1 MDKNWKFKVIMTVL
15 LSLYLVLYTLPTFI
29 SVPSWYKTVITSNKL
44 KLGLDLKGGLSLVYQ
59 VEVDDAI
66 ISKLDMISDD
76 INTKFE
82 KNKIELKEMAHTIEN
97 TQAVTFVLKDDSKA
111 KEAKEFA
118 LATNSALVL
127 KESKDNRYTFKL
139 AKREIVS
146 LKKDAVNKAIDT
158 IRRRINTMGIGEQ
171 EVVRFGDES
180 MYSIEVRLPGLKEE
194 DFNKTKEIISKTA
207 QLEFKVVD
215 DNDIDKKTGKRANI
229 MQTLADANKDK
240 MPKDITYVK
249 SSYLVEKT
257 GEQVSDLYFRT
268 PDVVEAN
275 KKKRQEILHNQ
286 LKELKDFVKTLN
298 LPFTHKFGYSLR
310 TVGTVN
316 YYRTYLLRKKTVLTG
331 EYISEVQS
339 LVDSRDNSPY
349 VALNFT
355 TIGAEIFAKLTEENK
370 HRRMAIVLD
379 DLVDSAPIIQDKI
392 AGGRASI
399 TLGAGTY
406 QEKVKKAEMLKVLLK
421 AGSLPAA
428 LTKGQERRVGA
439 TLGEASI
446 RDGEF
451 SMTLGAIFVLLFMM
465 IYYKKAGIIANIAL
479 TLNIFFIL
487 STMIFLGAAMTLPGI
502 AGIVLTVGMSVD
514 ANVIIYERIRE
525 ELDAGRLPISAVK
538 YGYEKAFS
546 AIIDANITTMIAAFL
561 LYQYGSGP
569 VQGFA
574 VTLIVGILS
583 SMFTAIVVTRMFFDH
598 VTVNKKVESLSI

>member
-1 MDKNWKFKVIMTVL
+1 MDKNWKFKVIMTGL
-15 LSLYLVLYTLPTFI
+15 LSLYLVLYTLPTI
-29 SVPSWYKTVITSNKL
+29 MNVPSWYKTIITDNKL

-66 ISKLDMISDD
+66 ISKLDMIADD
-76 INTKFE
+76 INTKF
-82 KNKIELKEMAHTIEN
+82 KNNKIETTEIAHTVEK
-97 TQAVTFVLKDDSKA
+97 TMEVTFVLKDTTKA
-111 KEAKEFA
+111 EAAKEFA

-127 KESKDNRYTFKL
+127 KEGKNNRYTFAL
-139 AKREIVS
+139 GKREVTS

-171 EVVRFGDES
+171 EVVSFGDES
-180 MYSIEVRLPGLKEE
+180 MYSIEVRLPGLREE

-215 DNDIDKKTGKRANI
+215 DNDPDKTTGKREDI
-229 MQTLADANKDK
+229 MKTVSEATKDK
-240 MPKDITYVK
+240 MPKGITYVA

-257 GEQVSDLYFRT
+257 GEQVEDLYFRT
-268 PDVVEAN
+268 VDVVEVD
-275 KKKRQEILHNQ
+275 KKKKQDILHNQ
-286 LKELKDFVKTLN
+286 LKELKTFVKGLN
-298 LPFTHKFGYSLR
+298 IKFTHKIGYSLIER
-310 TVGTVN
+310 GTTS
-316 YYRTYLLRKKTVLTG
+316 YYRTYLLKKKTVLTG

-339 LVDSRDNSPY
+339 LVDPRDNSPY

-355 TIGAEIFAKLTEENK
+355 TIGSEMFATLTEQNK

-379 DLVDSAPIIQDKI
+379 NMVDSAPIIQDKI

-421 AGSLPAA
+421 AGSLPAS
-428 LTKGQERRVGA
+428 LTKGEERRVGA
-439 TLGEASI
+439 TLGESSI
-446 RDGEF
+446 KAGEF
-451 SMTLGAIFVLLFMM
+451 SMMIGAIFVLLFMM
-465 IYYKKAGIIANIAL
+465 IYYKKAGVIANIAL

-487 STMIFLGAAMTLPGI
+487 ATMIFLGAAMTLPGI

-525 ELDAGRLPISAVK
+525 EVDAGRLPISAVK

-598 VTVNKKVESLSI
+598 ATINKKVETLSI

>member
-1 MDKNWKFKVIMTVL
+1 MDKNWKFKVIMTAL

-29 SVPSWYKTVITSNKL
+29 SVPSWYKTVITGNRL

-66 ISKLDMISDD
+66 VSKLDMISDD

-82 KNKIELKEMAHTIEN
+82 KNKIETKEIAHTLEK
-97 TQAVTFVLKDDSKA
+97 TQSVTFVLKDDSKA

-118 LATNSALVL
+118 LSTNSALVL

-139 AKREIVS
+139 AKRELLS

-171 EVVRFGDES
+171 EVVKFGDES

-240 MPKDITYVK
+240 MPKGITYVK

-268 PDVVEAN
+268 PDVIEAN

-286 LKELKDFVKTLN
+286 LKELKDFAKTLK
-298 LPFTHKFGYSLR
+298 LPFTHKLGYSLR

-316 YYRTYLLRKKTVLTG
+316 YYRTFLLRKKTVLTG

-339 LVDSRDNSPY
+339 LVDSRNNDPY
-349 VALNFT
+349 VAVSFT
-355 TIGAEIFAKLTEENK
+355 TVGAEIFAKLTDENK

-399 TLGAGTY
+399 TLGGGSY

-446 RDGEF
+446 KDGEF
-451 SMTLGAIFVLLFMM
+451 SMTLGAILVLLFMM

-487 STMIFLGAAMTLPGI
+487 ATMIFLGAAMTLPGI

-525 ELDAGRLPISAVK
+525 ELDAGRLPLSAVK

-583 SMFTAIVVTRMFFDH
+583 SMFTAIVVTRMFFDNA
-598 VTVNKKVESLSI
+598 TINKKVQSLSI

>member
-1 MDKNWKFKVIMTVL
+1 MDKNWKFKVVMTIL
-15 LSLYLVLYTLPTFI
+15 LSLYLILYTLPSFI
-29 SVPSWYKTVITSNKL
+29 NVPDWYKKVITDNKL

-82 KNKIELKEMAHTIEN
+82 KNKIELTEIAHTLEEEQKI
-97 TQAVTFVLKDDSKA
+97 TYVLKDNSKA
-111 KEAKEFA
+111 EEAKEFT
-118 LATNSALVL
+118 LATNSALL
-127 KESKDNRYTFKL
+127 LDSNEGNRYTYKL
-139 AKREIVS
+139 SKKEVLA

-194 DFNKTKEIISKTA
+194 DFSKTKEIISKTA

-215 DNDIDKKTGKRANI
+215 DNDPDPKTGKRANI
-229 MQTLADANKDK
+229 MQKLADETKDK
-240 MPKDITYVK
+240 MPKDITFVK

-257 GEQVSDLYFRT
+257 GEQVADLYFRT
-268 PDVVEAN
+268 PDVIEAD
-275 KKKRQEILHNQ
+275 KRKRQELLHNH
-286 LKELKDFVKTLN
+286 LKELKDFVKTLK
-298 LPFTHKFGYSLR
+298 LPFTHKLAFSLIQR
-310 TVGTVN
+310 GTVS
-316 YYRTYLLRKKTVLTG
+316 YYRTYLLKKKTVLTG

-339 LVDSRDNSPY
+339 LVDSRNNDPY
-349 VALNFT
+349 VAITFT

-379 DLVDSAPIIQDKI
+379 DMVDSAPIIQEKI

-399 TLGAGTY
+399 TLGAGSY
-406 QEKVKKAEMLKVLLK
+406 QEKVKKAEMLKILLK

-428 LTKGQERRVGA
+428 LTKGEERRVGA
-439 TLGEASI
+439 TLGENSI
-446 RDGEF
+446 KAGEF
-451 SMTLGAIFVLLFMM
+451 SMTIGAIFVLLFMM
-465 IYYKKAGIIANIAL
+465 IYYKKAGVIADIAL

-487 STMIFLGAAMTLPGI
+487 AIMIFLGATMTLPGI

-525 ELDAGRLPISAVK
+525 EIDAGRLPISAVK

-583 SMFTAIVVTRMFFDH
+583 SMFTAIVVTRMFFDYA
-598 VTVNKKVESLSI
+598 TIAKKVDKLSI